1 MPRSR
6 TARKPT
12 QSPGRRKFVQ
22 TPVVMC
28 SIGPTGCVDVCI
40 KSGTAKPSGGIAG
53 MLGDVRPSETNPFKH
68 HPSSGRATRHSPRN
82 LAEIPMPVT
91 TSYQGIQVLS
101 ARMLLLHLTGRCSA
115 ERQREHR
122 SLQQSSTGNSATG
135 QAAPSLGDVKEDALV
150 PAPISPGDRA
160 GSFPKELVRQSCLM
174 AAPFGVER
182 P

>member
-1 MPRSR
+1 MALACLAVGQRESQPSLQAGGSSSR
-6 TARKPT
+6 HLSSCA
-12 QSPGRRKFVQ
+12 QSALLV
-22 TPVVMC
+22 
-28 SIGPTGCVDVCI
+28 
-40 KSGTAKPSGGIAG
+40 AG

-68 HPSSGRATRHSPRN
+68 HPSSGRAKRHSPRN

-122 SLQQSSTGNSATG
+122 SLQQSSTGISATG